1 MEELM
6 VRIEFHR
13 DSNRAVAMIGDEQVG
28 ECTFNDS
35 GSVWTIDH
43 TFVEPQYGGQGIARR
58 LVDSIVDDAVKA
70 GAKLAATCSY
80 ACKVFKDEKYKAA
93 LA

>member
-1 MEELM
+1 M

-13 DSNRAVAMIGDEQVG
+13 DSNRSVAMVGDKQVG
-28 ECTFNDS
+28 ECTFYDS
-35 GSVWTIDH
+35 DSVWVIDH

-58 LVDSIVDDAVKA
+58 LVDAIVDEAVKA

-80 ACKVFKDEKYKAA
+80 ACKVFKDEKYKDA